1 METVTF
7 KSRPLL
13 TFHHDVSP
21 IRFDRNGLYV
31 TSNKEHIE
39 ILRKNTDEVVELG
52 EDELTETGTETT
64 TTKEEPANEDPTV
77 EQPDGIREV
86 TEEVNDVSLSE
97 IGIPATS
104 IPKLVEAGV
113 TVAHLF
119 GKTKEEL
126 KAIDGIG
133 EKTAETI
140 LSYFA
145 KK

>member
-21 IRFDRNGLYV
+21 VRFDKEGLFV
-31 TSNKEHIE
+31 TSDEALIE
-39 ILRKNTDEVVELG
+39 MLRKNTDEVVELSL
-52 EDELTETGTETT
+52 EDVAAL
-64 TTKEEPANEDPTV
+64 KEEKVINEEYPAVYE
-77 EQPDGIREV
+77 EASKQEEV
-86 TEEVNDVSLSE
+86 TLSD
-97 IGIPATS
+97 IGVPATS
-104 IPKLVEAGV
+104 IPKLVEAGI
-113 TVAHLF
+113 TVDGLA

-140 LSYFA
+140 LSYFT

>member
-21 IRFDRNGLYV
+21 VRFDKEGLFV
-31 TSNKEHIE
+31 TSDKALIE
-39 ILRKNTDEVVELG
+39 MLRKNTDEVVELSTEEVKELG
-52 EDELTETGTETT
+52 KKQKTDKEPSVDVEEDS
-64 TTKEEPANEDPTV
+64 TKEE
-77 EQPDGIREV
+77 V
-86 TEEVNDVSLSE
+86 TLGD
-97 IGIPATS
+97 IGVPATS

-113 TVAHLF
+113 TVEQLA

-145 KK
+145 KN

>member
-21 IRFDRNGLYV
+21 VRFDKDGLFV
-31 TSNKEHIE
+31 TGDKALIE
-39 ILRKNTDEVVELG
+39 MLRKNTDEVVELSTEEVKELG
-52 EDELTETGTETT
+52 KKQKTEKEPSVDVEEDS
-64 TTKEEPANEDPTV
+64 TTKE
-77 EQPDGIREV
+77 V
-86 TEEVNDVSLSE
+86 TLGD
-97 IGIPATS
+97 IGVPATS

-113 TVAHLF
+113 TVEQLA

-145 KK
+145 KN